1 MLTST
6 SPRGAE
12 RDTDTRSC
20 RAGAAVLLGGVD
32 DIGRI
37 LLWKVTAHIGRGGG
51 YLSGP
56 GPHIGAPSA
65 EKREVTEGFEIEEC
79 A

>member
-12 RDTDTRSC
+12 RDTDTRSW
-20 RAGAAVLLGGVD
+20 RAVGAAVMGGVE

-37 LLWKVTAHIGRGGG
+37 LLVESHRTHRPVEAVT
-51 YLSGP
+51 
-56 GPHIGAPSA
+56 
-65 EKREVTEGFEIEEC
+65 
-79 A
+79 